1 MSLDHV
7 GIATDD
13 AAELAA
19 FYTDLVGYEVAHE
32 EEFDDLQIVFV
43 DAGNTYLELIE
54 PLTSDST
61 VARFLENDGPGL
73 HHVAFEVDDCEDA
86 LDTARDLGIQLID
99 EEPRPGAWGHTV
111 AFLHPRDTGGILTEF
126 VEH

>member
-19 FYTDLVGYEVAHE
+19 FYTDLVGYDIAHE

-43 DAGNTYLELIE
+43 DTGNTYLELIE
-54 PLTSDST
+54 PLTTDST
-61 VARFLENDGPGL
+61 VARFLDNDGPGL
-73 HHVAFEVDDCEDA
+73 HHVAFEVDDCEAA
-86 LDTARDLGIQLID
+86 LATASDLGIERID

>member
-7 GIATDD
+7 GIATDA

-19 FYTDLVGYEVAHE
+19 FYTDLVGYEIAHE

-43 DAGNTYLELIE
+43 DTGNTYLELIE
-54 PLTSDST
+54 PLTTDST
-61 VARFLENDGPGL
+61 VARFLENNGPGL

-86 LDTARDLGIQLID
+86 LETASDLGIERID
-99 EEPRPGAWGHTV
+99 EEPRPGAWGHLV

>member
-7 GIATDD
+7 GVATDD

-19 FYTDLVGYEVAHE
+19 FYTDLVGYEIAHE

-43 DAGNTYLELIE
+43 DAGDTYLELIE
-54 PLTSDST
+54 PLTTDST

-73 HHVAFEVDDCEDA
+73 HHVAFEVDDCEAA
-86 LDTARDLGIQLID
+86 LETASDLGIERID